1 MNKPKRKPSRILTLA
16 LGLAV
21 IGQIS
26 SYINAE
32 PALAKKAKE
41 KGDALQK
48 DIDKAEA
55 RDNAQWSTGSVVIK
69 ASPEI
74 VWQSVHDERASDPDL
89 AYSKVLEKGE
99 NESRLEQKFTFLP
112 VIGTA
117 VCEMRNWEVPLQR
130 IDYKMIKSDR
140 FKSMEG
146 SWVLT
151 PMDNGQTK
159 LELSTNLDMGLPVPR
174 AMVNGIASK
183 RITVRLKH
191 VKDMAESR
199 QNKLAQSKK
208 SL

>member
-1 MNKPKRKPSRILTLA
+1 MHISKRKPSRILALA

-26 SYINAE
+26 SYISAA
-32 PALAKKAKE
+32 PALAKKAKD
-41 KGDALQK
+41 KGDALQR

-151 PMDNGQTK
+151 PMENGQTK

>member
-1 MNKPKRKPSRILTLA
+1 MDINKKRPSRTLTLA
-16 LGLAV
+16 LGLAI

-26 SYINAE
+26 SYALSQ

-151 PMDNGQTK
+151 PMENGQTK
-159 LELSTNLDMGLPVPR
+159 LDLSTNLDMGLPVPR

-208 SL
+208 SI

>member
-1 MNKPKRKPSRILTLA
+1 MNIPKRKPSRTLTLV

-21 IGQIS
+21 IAQIS
-26 SYINAE
+26 SYISAE

-89 AYSKVLEKGE
+89 AYSKILEKGE

-151 PMDNGQTK
+151 PMENGQTK

-183 RITVRLKH
+183 RIAVRLKH